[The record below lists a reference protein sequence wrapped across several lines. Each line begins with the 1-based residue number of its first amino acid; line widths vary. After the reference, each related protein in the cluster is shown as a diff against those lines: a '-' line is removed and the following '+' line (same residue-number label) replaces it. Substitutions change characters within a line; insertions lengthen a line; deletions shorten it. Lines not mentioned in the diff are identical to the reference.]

1 MDDSNRLA
9 RVAERYFSALTQGE
23 TVLARSVVD
32 QALSFGASRADI
44 YLRILAPAQI
54 RIGELWHEGVINVAQ
69 EHLATTITIEMMDF
83 LRNGMESGPSLG
95 FRAVATPVEDD
106 QHFIGARIV
115 ADFLAMD
122 GWDVDFLGSG
132 TPAADLAEFVLDRGT
147 DLVALSVT
155 LPELIPNAIAV
166 AEAIRQLRPT
176 RPGIML
182 GGNALNH
189 TKHDLDSLGCDAVA
203 HNIPDAIRKA
213 RRLVGLTER
222 KLTLNEQLTLLGRR
236 VSAARTSRRM
246 TQQELADASG
256 LERTYI
262 SLIENGRQNLTIEAA
277 LKIAN
282 ALDVSAS
289 DLLAQP

>member
-9 RVAERYFSALTQGE
+9 RAAERYFSALRQGE
-23 TVLARSVVD
+23 PVLARSVVN
-32 QALSFGASRADI
+32 QTLSFGASRADI

-69 EHLATTITIEMMDF
+69 EHLATAITIEMMDF
-83 LRNGMESGPSLG
+83 LRSEIEPSQSVG
-95 FRAVATPVEDD
+95 ARAVVTPVEDD
-106 QHFIGARIV
+106 QHFIGARMV

-122 GWDVDFLGSG
+122 GWDVDYLGSG
-132 TPAADLAEFVLDRGT
+132 TPAADLAEFVRSRDADIL
-147 DLVALSVT
+147 ALSVT
-155 LPELIPNAIAV
+155 LPEFLPSVTAAV
-166 AEAIRQLRPT
+166 EAIRKLRPDN
-176 RPGIML
+176 PKILL

-189 TKHDLDSLGCDAVA
+189 AGQDPDRFGCDAVA
-203 HNIPDAIRKA
+203 HNIPDAIIEA
-213 RRLVGLTER
+213 RRLVGLTPR
-222 KLTLNEQLTLLGRR
+222 RLTLDEQLFLLGRR
-236 VSAARTSRRM
+236 VNAARTSRRM

-282 ALDVSAS
+282 ALDIQPS
-289 DLLAQP
+289 DLLAHP